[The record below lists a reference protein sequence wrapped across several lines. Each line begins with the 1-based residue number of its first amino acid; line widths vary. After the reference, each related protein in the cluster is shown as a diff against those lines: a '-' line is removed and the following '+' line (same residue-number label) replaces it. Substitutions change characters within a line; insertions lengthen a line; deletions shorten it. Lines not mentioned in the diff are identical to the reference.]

1 MAKGSGTTRT
11 STSSAP
17 KGIAPSW
24 VGRKAG
30 QDSDIVKAVTRGW
43 TSDGMGTTTVE
54 TPYGGAQIDANTNS
68 DIMYA
73 RYGSRNM
80 YFVTVWDKDYKI
92 GTQHKPF
99 DSIRDAKNFALYEI
113 RKKYDD

>member
-1 MAKGSGTTRT
+1 MAKGSGGTR
-11 STSSAP
+11 SSRGKATAP
-17 KGIAPSW
+17 IGG
-24 VGRKAG
+24 GRKAG

-43 TSDGMGTTTVE
+43 TSDGMGTTTVD

-80 YFVTVWDKDYKI
+80 YFVTVWDKDYKM
-92 GTQHKPF
+92 GTQQKPF
-99 DSIRDAKNFALYEI
+99 DSIRDAKNFALEEI
-113 RKKYDD
+113 RKKYGE